1 MDTKVMETEAIRREW
16 LELIE
21 TVRSGNNVVV
31 RIDDKPEVAVIPYED
46 YLALQEQL
54 EDLQDLRL
62 AEAAFNEYRRDP
74 STARPFD
81 EVVAEWHAQDAATD
95 DD

>member
-1 MDTKVMETEAIRREW
+1 MIDEMIRREW
-16 LELIE
+16 REIVE
-21 TVRSGNNVVV
+21 TVKSGTNIVVS
-31 RIDDKPEVAVIPYED
+31 IDNRPEVAVIPYED

-62 AEAAFNEYRRDP
+62 AEAAYDEYLRDP
-74 STARPFD
+74 TTARPFD

-95 DD
+95 DNKAINR